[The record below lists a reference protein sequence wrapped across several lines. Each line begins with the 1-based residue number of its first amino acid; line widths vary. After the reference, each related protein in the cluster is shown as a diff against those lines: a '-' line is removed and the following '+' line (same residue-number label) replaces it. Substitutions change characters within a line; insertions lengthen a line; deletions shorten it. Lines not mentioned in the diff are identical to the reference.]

1 MFRSFLTP
9 NSNKTPWNWYFIG
22 GVLIIVLLATA
33 FSRRPEVVDEP
44 SQEIAAVIDA
54 DEWRRADDTTQLE
67 LNDALVEELLAAEYE
82 HIAFLHYQPE
92 TELDENT
99 LPLGIAMVKI
109 EADRTLAQIT
119 ADGLEYLSATERYA
133 VWVRDPEA
141 SSAQLLGPLIPI
153 SDQTS
158 LTPAWEL
165 LYGTTQVWSADA
177 EILVTREMAGD
188 PPTQPSDQLLLFGQL
203 NQL

>member
-1 MFRSFLTP
+1 MFRTLLTP
-9 NSNKTPWNWYFIG
+9 QSNKTPWYWYFIG
-22 GVLIIVLLATA
+22 TILIIVLLATA
-33 FSRRPEVVDEP
+33 FSSRSEDVDEQ

-54 DEWRRADDTTQLE
+54 DEWRSAEDSAQLE
-67 LNDALVEELLAAEYE
+67 LDDELVEELLAAEYE
-82 HIAFLHYQPE
+82 HVAFLHYLPD

-109 EADRTLAQIT
+109 DPERTLAQIT

-133 VWVRDPEA
+133 VWVRNPET
-141 SSAQLLGPLIPI
+141 SSPQLLGPLIPI
-153 SDQTS
+153 PDQTS
-158 LTPAWEL
+158 STPAWEL

-188 PPTQPSDQLLLFGQL
+188 PPTEPSNQLLLFGQL